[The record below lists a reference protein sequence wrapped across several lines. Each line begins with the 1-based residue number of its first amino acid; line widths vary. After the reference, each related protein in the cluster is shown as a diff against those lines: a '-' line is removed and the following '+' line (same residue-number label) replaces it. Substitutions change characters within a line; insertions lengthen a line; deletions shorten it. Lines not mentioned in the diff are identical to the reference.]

1 MPIYYKNFIA
11 ERSDNIFVGIATG
24 NGSIASGILTA
35 FTATST
41 DNTWSQDAQDVDFN
55 FVGNKLYELQGG
67 KDYSGV
73 STEGGYS
80 TSLGNIIGGYE
91 IFENEAE
98 YAVNFLLQGPGITG
112 SQAESQAKANKL
124 IAIAEQ
130 RKDCLA
136 VISPNRET
144 VVNVNSAK
152 TQTTNVVQFYDPITS
167 SSFAVFDSGYKYQFD
182 RFNNKVPVYAIKW

>member
-1 MPIYYKNFIA
+1 MTQRTPFGDAIYYKDFIA
-11 ERSDNIFVGIATG
+11 ENSDNIFVGIATG
-24 NGSIASGILTA
+24 NGSIASGIITA
-35 FTATST
+35 FTPSSTT

-98 YAVNFLLQGPGITG
+98 YAVNFLLQWPWHH
-112 SQAESQAKANKL
+112 
-124 IAIAEQ
+124 
-130 RKDCLA
+130 R
-136 VISPNRET
+136 
-144 VVNVNSAK
+144 
-152 TQTTNVVQFYDPITS
+152 
-167 SSFAVFDSGYKYQFD
+167 
-182 RFNNKVPVYAIKW
+182 

>member
-1 MPIYYKNFIA
+1 M
-11 ERSDNIFVGIATG
+11 
-24 NGSIASGILTA
+24 GSE
-35 FTATST
+35 
-41 DNTWSQDAQDVDFN
+41 Q
-55 FVGNKLYELQGG
+55 
-67 KDYSGV
+67 
-73 STEGGYS
+73 
-80 TSLGNIIGGYE
+80 
-91 IFENEAE
+91 
-98 YAVNFLLQGPGITG
+98 
-112 SQAESQAKANKL
+112 ESQAKANKL

-182 RFNNKVPVYAIKW
+182 RFNNKFQFMPLNGDIAGLMARTSEEQFPWFSPAGPQRLSLIHI